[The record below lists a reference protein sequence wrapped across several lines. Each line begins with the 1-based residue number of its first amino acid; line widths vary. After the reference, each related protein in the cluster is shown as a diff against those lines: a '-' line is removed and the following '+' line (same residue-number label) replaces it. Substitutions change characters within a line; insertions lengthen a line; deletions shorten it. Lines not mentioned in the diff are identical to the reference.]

1 VAFVTDWLAQKAA
14 RPPTQQHAGFA
25 EAPAALLAPSRAA
38 KPAGLP
44 LAPTPQHDAQ
54 RLTRL
59 LKLATRDPEPSHLAE
74 RIVARFGSYARVLA
88 ATPRE
93 LLETPGLGP
102 HGATAIK
109 LMQEAALRLLRDSAA
124 SAPLLDQWEHV
135 IAYLT
140 GVLAWER
147 VEQFRILFLDETGRL
162 IADEAQARGTVN
174 HTPVY
179 PREVARRGL
188 ELKADGLILVHNH
201 PSGDPT
207 PSAPDI
213 DMTEQVRAAV
223 ELFNMR
229 VIDHIIIGNGKW
241 TSFKAAGLLAQG

>member
-1 VAFVTDWLAQKAA
+1 MGRALHLKVADYLNA
-14 RPPTQQHAGFA
+14 RPTEPPPHATPGFA
-25 EAPAALLAPSRAA
+25 DASSAFAPAPPLYTAPA
-38 KPAGLP
+38 PAEQNDL
-44 LAPTPQHDAQ
+44 T

-59 LKLATRDPEPSHLAE
+59 LKLATLDPAPARLAE
-74 RIVARFGSYARVLA
+74 RILARFGSYARALA

-102 HGATAIK
+102 HGAAAIK
-109 LMQEAALRLLRDSAA
+109 LMQEAALRLLRDTAA
-124 SAPLLDQWEHV
+124 AAPLLDQWHHV

-147 VEQFRILFLDETGRL
+147 VEQFRILFLDEAGHL
-162 IADEAQARGTVN
+162 LADEAQARGTVN

-188 ELKADGLILVHNH
+188 ELQAHGLILVHNH

-229 VIDHIIIGNGKW
+229 VIDHVIIGNGQW
-241 TSFKAAGLLAQG
+241 TSFKAAGLLK